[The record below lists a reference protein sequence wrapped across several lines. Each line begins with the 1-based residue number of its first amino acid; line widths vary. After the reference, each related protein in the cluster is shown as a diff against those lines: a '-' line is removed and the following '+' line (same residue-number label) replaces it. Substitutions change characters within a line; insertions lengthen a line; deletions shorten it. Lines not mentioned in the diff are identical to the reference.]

1 MLEGRVSPERGT
13 RRCGYERR
21 AAGRFAAC
29 PSRIPSSGSPR
40 SSRSPSPACSGSRCA
55 RTLGIDAFGI
65 NAYSAAAVGDHV
77 VEEHTE
83 ETLGHQE
90 AYVVIVGHAT
100 FSLDGEE
107 IDAPQ
112 GTLVFIRDPKVRRF
126 ATAVDPAPPYS
137 RSAAFPASTL
147 PRPGS
152 GTSRPRSTGE
162 SGDHAAALELLDD
175 AQERFPNHAGVLYSL
190 ACWQSLAGDTDAAI
204 ESLNAA
210 LAVKPEVAGWATDDA
225 DLDAIRGLE
234 GSPI

>member
-1 MLEGRVSPERGT
+1 MSEPYSIV
-13 RRCGYERR
+13 
-21 AAGRFAAC
+21 
-29 PSRIPSSGSPR
+29 RIPEIEPISVAGVQWKPLR
-40 SSRSPSPACSGSRCA
+40 

-112 GTLVFIRDPKVRRF
+112 GTVVFIRDPKVRRS
-126 ATAVDPAPPYS
+126 AVAVEPGTTVLAIGGVPGAHTP
-137 RSAAFPASTL
+137 SAWEWYFEAEKY
-147 PRPGS
+147 R
-152 GTSRPRSTGE
+152 E
-162 SGDHAAALELLDD
+162 SGDHAAALELLGD
-175 AQERFPNHAGVLYSL
+175 AQERFPDHAGVLYSL

-204 ESLNAA
+204 ASLQRRARGR
-210 LAVKPEVAGWATDDA
+210 PEGRRSGPRATPISTRFAGCPARHSIET
-225 DLDAIRGLE
+225 L
-234 GSPI
+234 